1 LLPKQFACLRVKGPE
16 HPVIRTSDQDEI
28 ADGSSHRTKQLRFG
42 EIIRPDL
49 LSCGRIPRLQLAVM
63 IGAGTNFQTD
73 IFGLGPEPKLTRI
86 QGHLLATETSAEVV
100 VGGLAALGRSQCEA
114 RISFA

>member
-86 QGHLLATETSAEVV
+86 QGHLLATDTSAEVV